1 MFGRRSST
9 DTEASLLARAQKGDF
24 EAFAAL
30 CEPLRA
36 PVCVYLV
43 QSNLAT
49 EDNAEDIFCDALLR
63 ARTALRSFRGG
74 SSFRTWLFTIA
85 RNRALDL
92 KRANAAHAFTSLDA
106 TLSTDSENGR
116 ARELLRSEVDPTVPM
131 PGESPAP
138 DEALARTQT
147 ARLVREALEQLPE
160 ATRSALVLVYFHDFS
175 YAEAAQAL
183 SVPIGTIMSR
193 LHNGRKKL
201 AALLADLREDLLP

>member
-24 EAFAAL
+24 EAFATL

-92 KRANAAHAFTSLDA
+92 KRANAAHTFTSLDA
-106 TLSTDSENGR
+106 PLSTDGENGR
-116 ARELLRSEVDPTVPM
+116 ARELLRSEVDPTIPM

-138 DEALARTQT
+138 DEALAPAEKAP
-147 ARLVREALEQLPE
+147 ARPNIFTETDPQRRMQLILQACKVVRE
-160 ATRSALVLVYFHDFS
+160 
-175 YAEAAQAL
+175 
-183 SVPIGTIMSR
+183 SVK
-193 LHNGRKKL
+193 RKQQQ
-201 AALLADLREDLLP
+201 LREEGLDDEP